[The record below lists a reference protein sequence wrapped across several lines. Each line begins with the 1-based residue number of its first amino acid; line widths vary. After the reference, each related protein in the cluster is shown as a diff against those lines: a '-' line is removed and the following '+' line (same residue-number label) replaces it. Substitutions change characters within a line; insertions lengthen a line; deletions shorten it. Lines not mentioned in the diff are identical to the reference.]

1 MSATGSNEFEM
12 VEAMGNFSVAN
23 NELSGSLEALIRK
36 NCKEEIAL
44 CTKLIISDTFC
55 DIIEQIEEPKLI
67 KMLNINGI
75 TREGLKSELMK
86 PFGTSLNK
94 SQQLKIAKKYFL
106 TQNVSTSF
114 LRSMAS
120 RVTSVPNIKK
130 TTYSELEVNPLVIGL
145 IFKRLGAIEKDGR
158 GIIRSRVSTVVTT
171 LHNLFTPQNQEEI
184 DSLLHTADLENTR
197 ELMAQLHARQ
207 VSSDLERRLAALMSS
222 GPAGLKGKKKAGKK
236 GKSKKTRSKNGKGKK
251 TNKKRRSGRKTK
263 SLRV

>member
-1 MSATGSNEFEM
+1 MSATGTNNEFEM
-12 VEAMGNFSVAN
+12 VEASMAKLGMAN
-23 NELSGSLEALIRK
+23 NELSDSLEALIRR
-36 NCKEEIAL
+36 NCKEEILL
-44 CTKLIISDTFC
+44 CTKLIISDRFC

-75 TREGLKSELMK
+75 TREGLRSELMR
-86 PFGTSLNK
+86 PYGTSLTK

-120 RVTSVPNIKK
+120 KVTSVPDIKK

-145 IFKRLGAIEKDGR
+145 IFKKLGAIEKDGR
-158 GIIRSRVSTVVTT
+158 RIIRSRVSTVITT

-207 VSSDLERRLAALMSS
+207 VSSTLEARLAALMSD
-222 GPAGLKGKKKAGKK
+222 GPAGLKDKKKAGKK
-236 GKSKKTRSKNGKGKK
+236 TKSKNGKGKK

-263 SLRV
+263 SLKD

>member
-1 MSATGSNEFEM
+1 MSATGTNNEFEM
-12 VEAMGNFSVAN
+12 VEAMTNLGMAN
-23 NELSGSLEALIRK
+23 NELSGSLEALIRR
-36 NCKEEIAL
+36 NCKEEILL
-44 CTKLIISDTFC
+44 CTKLIISDRFC

-94 SQQLKIAKKYFL
+94 TQQLKIAKKYFL

-120 RVTSVPNIKK
+120 KVTSVPDIKK

-145 IFKRLGAIEKDGR
+145 IFKKLGAIEKDGR
-158 GIIRSRVSTVVTT
+158 RIIRSRVSTVVTT

-207 VSSDLERRLAALMSS
+207 VSSTLEARLAALMSD

-236 GKSKKTRSKNGKGKK
+236 TKSKNGKGKK

-263 SLRV
+263 SLKD

>member
-12 VEAMGNFSVAN
+12 VESSMANLGMAN
-23 NELSGSLEALIRK
+23 NELSGSLEALIRR
-36 NCKEEIAL
+36 NCKEEILL
-44 CTKLIISDTFC
+44 CTKLIISDRFC

-120 RVTSVPNIKK
+120 KVTSVPDIKK

-145 IFKRLGAIEKDGR
+145 IFKKLGAIEKDGR
-158 GIIRSRVSTVVTT
+158 RIIRSRVSTVVTT

-207 VSSDLERRLAALMSS
+207 VSSTLEARLAALMSD

-236 GKSKKTRSKNGKGKK
+236 TKSKNGKGKK

-263 SLRV
+263 SLKD

>member
-12 VEAMGNFSVAN
+12 VGSMGNLGMAN
-23 NELSGSLEALIRK
+23 NELSTSLEALIRR
-36 NCKEEIAL
+36 NCKEEILL
-44 CTKLIISDTFC
+44 CTKLIISDRFC

-86 PFGTSLNK
+86 PYGTSLTK

-120 RVTSVPNIKK
+120 RVTSVPDIKK
-130 TTYSELEVNPLVIGL
+130 TTYSEIEVNPLVIGL
-145 IFKRLGAIEKDGR
+145 IFKKLGAIEREGR
-158 GIIRSRVSTVVTT
+158 GMIRSRVSTVVTT

-207 VSSDLERRLAALMSS
+207 VSSTLEARLAALLSD

-236 GKSKKTRSKNGKGKK
+236 GKSKKTKGKNGKGKK

-263 SLRV
+263 SLRD